1 MTDGIFFSLSV
12 KIYNDLLIKIQHTV
26 QKCSL
31 ALHNTTAAFCCD
43 AGGDRHL
50 PVSK

>member
-1 MTDGIFFSLSV
+1 MTDRIFFSLSV
-12 KIYNDLLIKIQHTV
+12 KIYNDLLIKIV
-26 QKCSL
+26 KKCSL
-31 ALHNTTAAFCCD
+31 ALRNTTAAFCCD